1 MNVSGQ
7 SPVTYGYDAASRLRQ
22 VLQGTQVIDLSYDP
36 LGRRTQ
42 LRLPNGV
49 STEYHY
55 DPASRVTGLIYRNAL
70 GSLGDLTYEYDK
82 AGNRIGVGGSFA
94 RTLLPDP
101 VASATYDAANRQL
114 SFGDKTMTFD
124 ENGNLTSMTDPSGI
138 SNFSWDAR
146 NRLTAISGPGINA
159 SFRYDHSTR
168 RVKKT
173 FNSDSTAYLYD
184 GLNPVQEV
192 SLASASANNLTG
204 LSVDEYF
211 TRTNVGAGTSETLL
225 TDGLGST
232 IALTDSGGAIR
243 NEYTYGPFGTTVG
256 NGVPNTSPFQ
266 YTGRENDATGFY
278 YYRARYYSSGLQ
290 RFVSEDPILNPGNP
304 GVPYMVR
311 GLIREPLNLHGY
323 AYVNNKPT
331 MFVDPV
337 GFLGSLGSWGRGST
351 GTWDNGLNGNTWP
364 GYMSQDWVCS
374 DPAGSL
380 NRWSCTKEC
389 CVNHDA
395 CYETMGC
402 NASSWIG
409 NFTGRNKPCQMCN
422 AVAVTCMIGNWGK
435 NDCDGNQCVR
445 K

>member
-1 MNVSGQ
+1 
-7 SPVTYGYDAASRLRQ
+7 
-22 VLQGTQVIDLSYDP
+22 
-36 LGRRTQ
+36 
-42 LRLPNGV
+42 
-49 STEYHY
+49 
-55 DPASRVTGLIYRNAL
+55 
-70 GSLGDLTYEYDK
+70 
-82 AGNRIGVGGSFA
+82 
-94 RTLLPDP
+94 
-101 VASATYDAANRQL
+101 
-114 SFGDKTMTFD
+114 MTFD

-266 YTGRENDATGFY
+266 YTGRENDRIGLY
-278 YYRARYYSSGLQ
+278 YYRSRYYNPALQ
-290 RFVSEDPILNPGNP
+290 RFLSEDPIELRGGDTNLYLYVKNNPLKFTDPLGETVYCGSGWTSVFIPDSWYGKYDFTSPCKQHDDCYGTCGKPKRTCDQEFYRNMLTEC
-304 GVPYMVR
+304 GKLSGIWLDDCTASAQTYHWAVHKF
-311 GLIREPLNLHGY
+311 GLG
-323 AYVNNKPT
+323 AY
-331 MFVDPV
+331 
-337 GFLGSLGSWGRGST
+337 
-351 GTWDNGLNGNTWP
+351 
-364 GYMSQDWVCS
+364 
-374 DPAGSL
+374 
-380 NRWSCTKEC
+380 
-389 CVNHDA
+389 
-395 CYETMGC
+395 
-402 NASSWIG
+402 NAAQKDSA
-409 NFTGRNKPCQMCN
+409 R
-422 AVAVTCMIGNWGK
+422 
-435 NDCDGNQCVR
+435 
-445 K
+445 